1 MIVSLLAIC
10 TILVVAIRSKDLGLI
25 FRNVVPQAGVILLL
39 TGGFMAYYNWRV
51 TGNAMR
57 MPYQVFQETYSAS
70 PSFLWGQ
77 PRPVPEYRHKQIEEF
92 WLTFELPIYEG
103 QQGLGGWLKGA
114 AWKAGVLF
122 GAAFQSPLV
131 FLSLIGL
138 PWALQRSIWPRLAI
152 LFLFLFYLALIPVVG
167 MIGHYAAPVGGLLFY
182 LVVESL
188 RFVRVWRPGARHIGT
203 WVVRC
208 LLLGW
213 CLWLIPKGIS
223 MASIDPDDQ
232 CHNQARARAVLL
244 ERLDHEPGRHLVI
257 VRYGPDHSVHAEWVY
272 NSADIDNAK
281 VIWAREMK
289 DNSRLL
295 EYFEDRHIWL
305 VEADA
310 DPPRLTPY
318 PETSQTGAK

>member
-1 MIVSLLAIC
+1 
-10 TILVVAIRSKDLGLI
+10 
-25 FRNVVPQAGVILLL
+25 
-39 TGGFMAYYNWRV
+39 
-51 TGNAMR
+51 
-57 MPYQVFQETYSAS
+57 
-70 PSFLWGQ
+70 
-77 PRPVPEYRHKQIEEF
+77 
-92 WLTFELPIYEG
+92 
-103 QQGLGGWLKGA
+103 
-114 AWKAGVLF
+114 VLF

-182 LVVESL
+182 LIVESL
-188 RFVRVWRPGARHIGT
+188 RFVCVWRPGARHIGT
-203 WVVRC
+203 WVVRG

-223 MASIDPDDQ
+223 MTSIDPDDQ

-244 ERLDHEPGRHLVI
+244 QRLEHEPGRHLVI
-257 VRYGPDHSVHAEWVY
+257 VRYGRDHSVHAEWVY
-272 NSADIDNAK
+272 NDADMDNAK

-289 DNSRLL
+289 DNCRLL
-295 EYFEDRHIWL
+295 DYFKDRHIWL

-310 DPPRLTPY
+310 EPPRLTPY
-318 PETSQTGAK
+318 LETSQTGAK